1 MKIKEIKTH
10 IVESERVSFRDMRG
24 LIDRGR
30 VGHRVAF
37 VPDDEKWLGKEP
49 SGTQTASLTRIITD
63 EDIEGWCTGTISNAT
78 KEMLIGRDP
87 LNREYIWEMLWH
99 GSRGGASGVPGRD
112 LMVVDVAIWD
122 ILGKY
127 FDVPVYK
134 LLGGF
139 RDKVPAYMSSH
150 DLPTPDDF
158 AKEAAEAKRRGLMG
172 YKMHSRKGP
181 KGDIE
186 VATAVREAV
195 GDDFYLMHDPNAS
208 YSIREAVKVGRA
220 LEKLNFYWFEE
231 VINEFNLVGL
241 RKICREL
248 EIPIL
253 TGEVF
258 GRHPYSGI
266 AQVIAMEA
274 GDIVRNHADRGGIT
288 GMMKIA
294 HLAESFG
301 MNNEPCS
308 TGPMFGFVHAQALGA
323 MSNSDFYES
332 WNFGEPSESAIKMG
346 VRNPLRVKDGCIHL
360 PEKPGLGV
368 ELDLKTIEKKT
379 VKII

>member
-1 MKIKEIKTH
+1 MIIKEIKTH
-10 IVESERVSFRDMRG
+10 IVEIEGVSYREERG

-30 VGHRVAF
+30 IGNRVAF
-37 VPDDEKWLGKEP
+37 VPDDDRWLGKKQ
-49 SGTQTASLTRIITD
+49 SGTQQVSLTIIITD
-63 EDIEGWCTGTISNAT
+63 EDIEGWCTGTISKAT
-78 KEMLIGRDP
+78 RKLLMERDP

-99 GSRGGASGVPGRD
+99 GSRAGASSIPGMD

-122 ILGKY
+122 IIGKY
-127 FDVPVYK
+127 FGVPIYK

-150 DLPTPDDF
+150 DLPNPEVF
-158 AKEAAEAKRRGLMG
+158 AKEAVEAKRRGLMG
-172 YKMHSRKGP
+172 YKLHSRKGP

-186 VATAVREAV
+186 VATSVREAV
-195 GDDFYLMHDPNAS
+195 GDDFCLMHDPNAS

-220 LEKLNFYWFEE
+220 LENLNFYWLEE
-231 VINEFNLVGL
+231 PINEFNLVGL
-241 RKICREL
+241 RKLCREL

-288 GMMKIA
+288 GMIKIA
-294 HLAESFG
+294 HLAELFG

-308 TGPMFGFVHAQALGA
+308 TGPMFGFVHAQVLGA
-323 MSNSDFYES
+323 MSNSDFYEA
-332 WNFGEPSESAIKMG
+332 WNFGEPSELARKMG
-346 VRNPLRVKDGCIHL
+346 VRNPLRVEDGYIYL
-360 PEKPGLGV
+360 PDKPGLGV

-379 VKII
+379 VKVI